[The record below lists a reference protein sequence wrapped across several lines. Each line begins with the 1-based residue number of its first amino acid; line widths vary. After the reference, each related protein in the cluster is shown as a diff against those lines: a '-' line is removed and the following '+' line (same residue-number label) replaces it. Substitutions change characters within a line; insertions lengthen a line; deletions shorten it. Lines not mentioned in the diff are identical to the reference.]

1 MLATSKPEGFNATAL
16 GDLGVHVLSSSWN
29 HAQTDAQP
37 SMVLPTEQHTH
48 MDALAVEVSVGRPW
62 MADCA
67 NTLTRTSFTGIA
79 NVISKR
85 PIHATQDGGLVIDPS
100 AMEVNQP
107 YALHLPSVTIWA
119 VKDDTGDVVFYS
131 PEE

>member
-1 MLATSKPEGFNATAL
+1 MLATSKLEGFNATAL
-16 GDLGVHVLSSSWN
+16 GGTGVHVLSSFWN
-29 HAQTDAQP
+29 HAQADAQP
-37 SMVLPTEQHTH
+37 SMVLPTEQHTYI
-48 MDALAVEVSVGRPW
+48 DALAVEVSAGRPW
-62 MADCA
+62 MVDCA
-67 NTLTRTSFTGIA
+67 NILMRTSFTGIA
-79 NVISKR
+79 NVISRR
-85 PIHATQDGGLVIDPS
+85 PIHVAQDGGLVIDPS

>member
-1 MLATSKPEGFNATAL
+1 MLTTSKPEGFNASAL
-16 GDLGVHVLSSSWN
+16 GEPEVHVLSCFWN
-29 HAQTDAQP
+29 HAQANAQP
-37 SMVLPTEQHTH
+37 NMVLPREQPTYI
-48 MDALAVEVSVGRPW
+48 DALAVDVSAGRPW
-62 MADCA
+62 MFDCA
-67 NTLTRTSFTGIA
+67 NTLTRTAFTDIA
-79 NVISKR
+79 NVALRR

-119 VKDDTGDVVFYS
+119 VKDDTGDVIFYR